1 MIQQIIKDL
10 RSKHGLTLSMFA
22 ERTGLSVSFISDME
36 RGRTQGSIET
46 WQKIADAFGLNL
58 VIRLEDK
65 TGEDAT
71 QAIQREKAKR
81 YDVLKDMLEEI
92 VQEMGDWRQ

>member
-1 MIQQIIKDL
+1 MIQQLIKDL

-58 VIRLEDK
+58 VIRLEDDN
-65 TGEDAT
+65 GQSAT
-71 QAIQREKAKR
+71 ETIRNEKAKR
-81 YDVLKDMLEEI
+81 YDWLKDELEGI
-92 VQEMGDWRQ
+92 VQEMGDW